1 MEDLLKLTV
10 EDRILIYG
18 LIPQESDYETLRD
31 FKKLEDE
38 LKFNEDE
45 TRRFDISQVKDEASG
60 LAHVTFNK
68 EVTEGHLKDI
78 NFPARANAAV
88 VEKLHK
94 LSNDKKLTYQYLPL
108 YEKFCVGEINA
119 SSTPSSKGKGTK

>member
-31 FKKLEDE
+31 FKKLEDD

-45 TRRFDISQVKDEASG
+45 TRRFDISQVKDETTG

-68 EVTEGHLKDI
+68 EVTEGHLKDVKL
-78 NFPARANAAV
+78 PARANAAI
-88 VEKLHK
+88 VERLHK

-108 YEKFCVGEINA
+108 YEKFCVGEVNA
-119 SSTPSSKGKGTK
+119 NSGSKGKGTK